1 MDEELETAT
10 ELLQRSFTTE
20 EAMLRRV
27 PDRWMIIIIIINI
40 IIIAYKDNYVDVWM
54 RWDDDGDD
62 YVDCAWEE
70 NAIVRGG
77 IKYANGQIKCQMAS
91 ITHSC

>member
-54 RWDDDGDD
+54 R
-62 YVDCAWEE
+62 
-70 NAIVRGG
+70 
-77 IKYANGQIKCQMAS
+77 
-91 ITHSC
+91 

>member
-40 IIIAYKDNYVDVWM
+40 IIIADK
-54 RWDDDGDD
+54 DD
-62 YVDCAWEE
+62 YVTQGAPPVDEM
-70 NAIVRGG
+70 R
-77 IKYANGQIKCQMAS
+77 
-91 ITHSC
+91 

>member
-27 PDRWMIIIIIINI
+27 PNRWMIIISINI
-40 IIIAYKDNYVDVWM
+40 IIITDKDNYVAQGARPVADF
-54 RWDDDGDD
+54 
-62 YVDCAWEE
+62 
-70 NAIVRGG
+70 N
-77 IKYANGQIKCQMAS
+77 
-91 ITHSC
+91 

>member
-27 PDRWMIIIIIINI
+27 PDRWMIIIIINI
-40 IIIAYKDNYVDVWM
+40 IIIADKDNYVAQGARLVADF
-54 RWDDDGDD
+54 
-62 YVDCAWEE
+62 
-70 NAIVRGG
+70 I
-77 IKYANGQIKCQMAS
+77 
-91 ITHSC
+91 